1 MKKMVFRI
9 LFPALLLGLL
19 CLSAQADIVTYQ
31 VTVNTSGQGG
41 NYGYIDLQL
50 NQGTLLPAQPV
61 TASITNFAGGILNP
75 ADVNNDSI
83 GASGDLATTLT
94 IPADTS
100 TDYFEGLTFGNS
112 ISFDITLSGA
122 GVNLAG
128 LAGGASGTTFVLGFS
143 DSAFNPLFTNDES
156 NATGQINIAN
166 DGTVSV
172 DAFPDSSGGQ
182 PLADFVATP
191 EPGTLSLFA
200 CAGLALLL
208 FRRRLAGMVIR

>member
-1 MKKMVFRI
+1 MKKMAFRI

-19 CLSAQADIVTYQ
+19 CLSAQADTAIYR
-31 VTVNTSGQGG
+31 VTVNTSSQSG

-50 NQGTLLPAQPV
+50 NQSILTSWPV
-61 TASITNFAGGILNP
+61 TASITNFAGGILNS

-94 IPADTS
+94 IPADIS
-100 TDYFEGLTFGNS
+100 TDYFEGLTYGDS
-112 ISFDITLSGA
+112 IGFDITLSGT

-128 LAGGASGTTFVLGFS
+128 LAGGTSGTTFVLGFY
-143 DSAFNPLFTNDES
+143 DSASNPLFTSDES
-156 NATGQINIAN
+156 GATGLINIAD
-166 DGTVSV
+166 DGTVGV
-172 DAFPDSSGGQ
+172 DAFPDASGGQ
-182 PLADFVATP
+182 PHAEIVLTP

>member
-1 MKKMVFRI
+1 MKKMVFRT

-19 CLSAQADIVTYQ
+19 CLSAQADTVTYQ
-31 VTVNTSGQGG
+31 VTVNTSGQSG

-50 NQGTLLPAQPV
+50 NQGTLSAQPV

-75 ADVNNDSI
+75 ADFNNDSI

-112 ISFDITLSGA
+112 IVFDVTLSGA
-122 GVNLAG
+122 GVDLAG
-128 LAGGASGTTFVLGFS
+128 LAGSTSGTTFAFGFY
-143 DSAFNPLFTNDES
+143 DSTGNFIFTNDANGS
-156 NATGQINIAN
+156 TGQINIAP
-166 DGTVSV
+166 DGTVNPV
-172 DAFPDSSGGQ
+172 VFPDSSGGQ
-182 PLADFVATP
+182 PLANIVATP